1 MEIKLNIGDCKKI
14 ADNIEKKYSEIEQCL
29 ARKMLAQEHVI
40 AELKQENADLLGLVQ
55 GFYNRATE
63 NKFSDR
69 LRERRNHERAATK
82 AALLAAAS
90 AIDNNASKSV
100 A

>member
-1 MEIKLNIGDCKKI
+1 
-14 ADNIEKKYSEIEQCL
+14 
-29 ARKMLAQEHVI
+29 MLAQEHVLS
-40 AELKQENADLLGLVQ
+40 ELKQEIEDLLGLVQ

-63 NKFSDR
+63 NKFAER
-69 LRERRNHERAATK
+69 LRERRNHERAAQK

-90 AIDNNASKSV
+90 AIDDNASTSE